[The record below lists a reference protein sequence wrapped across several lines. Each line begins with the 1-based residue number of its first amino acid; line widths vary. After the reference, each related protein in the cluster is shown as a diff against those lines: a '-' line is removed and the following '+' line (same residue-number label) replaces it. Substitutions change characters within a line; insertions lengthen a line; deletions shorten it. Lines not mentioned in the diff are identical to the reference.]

1 MEYTC
6 LFLRA
11 CIRYAAE
18 QHIIAS
24 LCDVSSLRLAEVD
37 KSHEWAGSTYLDRRG
52 GILLIYWG
60 CEYFF
65 SRPSSIRVCPL
76 TLASNLKKY
85 ADAGKAGE
93 ETN

>member
-1 MEYTC
+1 MMEYAC

-11 CIRYAAE
+11 CTRYAAE

-24 LCDVSSLRLAEVD
+24 LCDVSSLGLRLI
-37 KSHEWAGSTYLDRRG
+37 SHICGRVPLTWTG

-65 SRPSSIRVCPL
+65 SRPFSIRVFPL

-85 ADAGKAGE
+85 ADVGKAGE
-93 ETN
+93 ETK